1 MKQNWFFE
9 CIRLFGQSFK
19 VGFQFIYGRY
29 TLSRL
34 PSPIISIFGGKGA
47 DLESAYAQQAYQFA
61 AHCVAAGISVLTG
74 GGPGLMEAAN
84 CGAYEKSKQEQ
95 LKQLRTLGVGVR
107 GIDEDFINPCAPL
120 VKVDYLFI
128 RKWLL
133 MRYSC
138 AFVIF
143 PGGIGTADE
152 FFDLLN
158 LMKLKRMK
166 RVPVVLVGSSYWQP
180 LVNWYEQSGM
190 AQGFIKQEYRD
201 LFSVVD
207 DTNEAFSIV
216 HNACKH

>member
-1 MKQNWFFE
+1 VKHNWFFE

-19 VGFQFIYGRY
+19 AGFQFMYGRY
-29 TLSRL
+29 KLSRV
-34 PSPIISIFGGKGA
+34 PHPIISIFGGKGA
-47 DLESAYAQQAYQFA
+47 NAEGIYTKQAYDFA
-61 AHCVAAGISVLTG
+61 AHCVDHGISVITG

-84 CGAYEKSKQEQ
+84 CGAYEKSVQEK
-95 LKQLRTLGVGVR
+95 LKQPRTLGVSVR
-107 GIDEDFINPCAPL
+107 GVDEDFVNPCAPL
-120 VKVDYLFI
+120 IRVDYFFI

-158 LMKLKRMK
+158 LMKLKRVK
-166 RVPVVLVGSSYWQP
+166 KVPVVLVGKNYWQS
-180 LVNWYEQSGM
+180 LINWYEQSGV

-201 LFSVVD
+201 LFSVTD
-207 DTNEAFSIV
+207 DVTEAFAVV
-216 HNACKH
+216 HGVCKH